1 MCVWVKMLIWNVLSM
16 VCSAHT
22 RIFTN
27 LIDCVYITHT
37 HTHTHTR
44 YLHFANVRGGCHG
57 MAGEGDLP
65 GGVVVEEAD
74 EKGYGGLSHVRVAL
88 FIQWCLCEYTMVLR
102 GKRVLR
108 KR

>member
-1 MCVWVKMLIWNVLSM
+1 
-16 VCSAHT
+16 
-22 RIFTN
+22 
-27 LIDCVYITHT
+27 
-37 HTHTHTR
+37 
-44 YLHFANVRGGCHG
+44 

-65 GGVVVEEAD
+65 GGVVMEEAD